1 MQERK
6 RGYYRQI
13 AQLAI
18 IGGCMFC
25 IAAVIIFLMTLDNGN
40 SVPPKLIFL
49 MVAASTFP
57 SLIGG
62 FLLIMAGLILN
73 AVVGPPSE

>member
-1 MQERK
+1 MQQK
-6 RGYYRQI
+6 NRGYYQSI
-13 AQLAI
+13 AQLSI
-18 IGGCMFC
+18 IGGWVFC
-25 IAAVIIFLMTLDNGN
+25 IAAIIICVITLDGN
-40 SVPPKLIFL
+40 SLPPKLIFL

-73 AVVGPPSE
+73 AVIGPPIE

>member
-1 MQERK
+1 MQQK
-6 RGYYRQI
+6 NRGYYQKI
-13 AQLAI
+13 AQLSI
-18 IGGCMFC
+18 FGGWIFC

-40 SVPPKLIFL
+40 SLPPKLIFL

-73 AVVGPPSE
+73 AVVAPPIE

>member
-1 MQERK
+1 MQQK
-6 RGYYRQI
+6 NRGYYKSI
-13 AQLAI
+13 AQLSI
-18 IGGCMFC
+18 IGGCFFC

-40 SVPPKLIFL
+40 SLPPKLIFL

-62 FLLIMAGLILN
+62 VLLIMAGLILN
-73 AVVGPPSE
+73 AVVGPPIE

>member
-1 MQERK
+1 MQEK
-6 RGYYRQI
+6 NRGYYKLI
-13 AQLAI
+13 AQLSI
-18 IGGCMFC
+18 IAGWVFC

-40 SVPPKLIFL
+40 SLPPKLIFL

-73 AVVGPPSE
+73 AVVGPPLE